1 MIDSA
6 LIEVKAGNG
15 GSGKVL
21 FRRETHVPRGGPAGG
36 DGGKGGDVHLI
47 ADPTVATLKGFQFKR
62 SFKAGDGEDGGGR
75 NMSGRNGEDLEV
87 RVPVGTEVIEV
98 REGNE
103 TSKLGELI
111 ASDQRMLVAKGGS
124 GGWGNARAAS
134 STNQTPLL
142 AESGHEGERRTL
154 KFTLKLLADVG
165 IIGMPN
171 AGKSSLLSVISAA
184 RPKIAG
190 YPFTTLEPVLG
201 VVERGFDRFIAVD
214 IPGLIE
220 GAHAGAGLGD
230 EFLKHIERTR
240 VLVHLVDGSAEKPAA
255 NLALVDKEIEQF
267 GRGLPDKLQIIAINK
282 VDMPEVAENKAKISA
297 ALKRKAGT
305 ARKVF
310 FISAATR
317 EGTRELLD
325 EVWRVV
331 REARA
336 AGALPPQPD
345 VEPPVIRPRPVDSR
359 PNAVAEGPGVFRI
372 VHPIAVRL
380 AKGSSLGDWS
390 VRVQYH
396 ARLGHMKVLDDLEKL
411 GVKRG
416 DKILVADR
424 EFVWD

>member
-1 MIDSA
+1 M
-6 LIEVKAGNG
+6 
-15 GSGKVL
+15 

-36 DGGKGGDVHLI
+36 DGGRGGDVYLV
-47 ADPTVATLKGFQFKR
+47 ADAALVTLKGFQFKK
-62 SFKAGDGEDGGGR
+62 SFKAEDGEDGGGR
-75 NMSGRNGEDLEV
+75 NMSGGNGGDLEV
-87 RVPVGTEVIEV
+87 RVPAGTEVFEV
-98 REGNE
+98 VSEGE
-103 TSKLGELI
+103 AQKLGELNTHE
-111 ASDQRMLVAKGGS
+111 QQMRVAIGGE
-124 GGWGNARAAS
+124 GGWGNARFAS

-142 AESGHEGERRTL
+142 AESGQEGEQKSL

-171 AGKSSLLSVISAA
+171 AGKSSLLAAISAA

-201 VVERGFDRFIAVD
+201 VVERRFDRLIAVD

-240 VLVHLVDGSAEKPAA
+240 VLVHVLDGSAERPAA
-255 NLALVDKEIEQF
+255 NLTLVDRELEQF
-267 GRGLPDKLQIIAINK
+267 GRGLSAKHQIIAVNK
-282 VDMPEVAENKAKISA
+282 IDMPEVVASKAKILA
-297 ALKRKAGT
+297 AVKRKAGP

-310 FISAATR
+310 FISAATH

-331 REARA
+331 KEARS
-336 AGALPPQPD
+336 AGALKRHQEA
-345 VEPPVIRPRPVDSR
+345 EPPVIRPSLLGSK
-359 PNAVAEGPGVFRI
+359 PNAVAEAPGVFRI
-372 VHPIAVRL
+372 VHPVAVRL
-380 AKGSSLGDWS
+380 AKGSVLSDWS

-396 ARLGHMKVLDDLEKL
+396 ARLGHMKVLDDLQRL